1 MPCHPSRIARGAALW
16 CALLA
21 SSAVQAVQAPAT
33 LVAAARTAALEAAAA
48 AGVKNST
55 VAVSRPDPRL
65 RLITCPAP
73 VTAELTG
80 NPRLPGR
87 AVARVSCPQAPGW
100 SVHLPLRVQATGEV
114 LVAARPLPRGYL
126 LQTQGLARR
135 TTELSDLNGQYL
147 LDARAAVGQA
157 LRRAVRAGERL
168 RPALLEAPVLV
179 HRGEPVAIE
188 LRGASFAIR
197 AGGRALA
204 SDSAGARV
212 AVENPASKRVVHG
225 TVTAPG
231 QVTVGF

>member
-1 MPCHPSRIARGAALW
+1 MSCHPSRTARGAALL

-21 SSAVQAVQAPAT
+21 SSTAQAMQAPAA
-33 LVAAARTAALEAAAA
+33 LVTAARTVALEAAAA

-55 VAVSRPDPRL
+55 VSVSRPDARL
-65 RLITCPAP
+65 RLVACPAP
-73 VTAELTG
+73 LKAELTG

-100 SVHLPLRVQATGEV
+100 AVHLPLTVQATGQV
-114 LVAARPLPRGYL
+114 LIAARPLPRGYL
-126 LQTQGLARR
+126 LQTQDLARR

-147 LDARAAVGQA
+147 LDANAAVGQA

-179 HRGEPVAIE
+179 HRGEPVVIE

-197 AGGRALA
+197 TTGRALA
-204 SDSAGARV
+204 SGSAGARV